1 MEKKIWNW
9 RQASNILHLL
19 QEQVDLS
26 AYSNKAVK
34 FTPDDAEGIRQA
46 FNMFQ
51 DHRCIKN
58 ILKEMKLS
66 YEERQ

>member
-1 MEKKIWNW
+1 MTNKIWNW
-9 RQASNILHLL
+9 RQANNMLHLL
-19 QEQVDLS
+19 LEKVDES
-26 AYSNKAVK
+26 AYSNKTIK

-51 DHRCIKN
+51 DHKCIKN
-58 ILKEMKLS
+58 TLKEMKLS